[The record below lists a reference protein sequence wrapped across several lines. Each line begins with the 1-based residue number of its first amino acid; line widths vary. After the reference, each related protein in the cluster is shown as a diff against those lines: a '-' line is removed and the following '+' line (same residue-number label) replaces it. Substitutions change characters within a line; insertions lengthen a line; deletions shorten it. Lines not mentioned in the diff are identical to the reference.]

1 MKPNIKRILKFATL
15 LLSSLLIATA
25 SAAVVRYMEIQGTVT
40 VGALKLIWID
50 GADADATIVG
60 STATFSLNVEN
71 NTLVT
76 FTEAILLKNNVT
88 DGTSYNYNVSITDAL
103 NSSYFEVANLKL
115 YLGNPGNWSILLD
128 TLNLNSTSSMYQST
142 APLLQGEYIRFTI
155 EIKAVQDGASDTF
168 TVQVAYAPSS

>member
-115 YLGNPGNWSILLD
+115 YTNSSGSWSLLG
-128 TLNLNSTSSMYQST
+128 TLNLNSTSSMYQSGT
-142 APLLQGEYIRFTI
+142 PLAQGKYIRFTI

-168 TVQVAYAPSS
+168 TVQVTYAPSS

>member
-25 SAAVVRYMEIQGTVT
+25 SAAVVRYMEIQGTVN
-40 VGALKLIWID
+40 VGTLKLIWID

-60 STATFSLNVEN
+60 SLATFSLNVEN

-115 YLGNPGNWSILLD
+115 YTNGSGSWSPLG

-168 TVQVAYAPSS
+168 TVQVTYAPSS